1 MARKLVTLEEGANE
15 SQRKLGQN
23 ALTPYSSPLLHMG
36 SCCSKQNHDSEH
48 PPLLHDGENGNYGS
62 TQTQQQLQYPPAPA
76 IDHIKEQEF
85 WNHVVERTEQ
95 QLIDISSA
103 QTDLLQNQDAQERSE
118 KYQDIL
124 NQIQYDIPWPSATH
138 LKLPKGQLTPAAAC
152 DQLCLAA
159 PNGGLGEEE
168 MEWLYQTM
176 DDIQDAV
183 GNINVRPVGDIVV
196 NLTFSE
202 N

>member
-1 MARKLVTLEEGANE
+1 
-15 SQRKLGQN
+15 
-23 ALTPYSSPLLHMG
+23 MG

-62 TQTQQQLQYPPAPA
+62 TQIQQQLLYPPAPA

-85 WNHVVERTEQ
+85 WNHVLERTEQ

-124 NQIQYDIPWPSATH
+124 NQIQYDMLWPSATNP
-138 LKLPKGQLTPAAAC
+138 KLPKGQLTPAAAC
-152 DQLCLAA
+152 EQLCSAA
-159 PNGGLGEEE
+159 PNGGLGEED
-168 MEWLYQTM
+168 MDWLYQTM

>member
-1 MARKLVTLEEGANE
+1 
-15 SQRKLGQN
+15 
-23 ALTPYSSPLLHMG
+23 
-36 SCCSKQNHDSEH
+36 EH
-48 PPLLHDGENGNYGS
+48 PPLLSDGENGNYGTIHS
-62 TQTQQQLQYPPAPA
+62 QQQLLYPPPPA

-85 WNHVVERTEQ
+85 WNNVVERTEQ

-124 NQIQYDIPWPSATH
+124 SQIQYDIPWSNGTLP
-138 LKLPKGQLTPAAAC
+138 KLPKGQASAAAAC
-152 DQLCLAA
+152 DQLLAAA
-159 PNGGLGEEE
+159 PNGGLGEAQ

-202 N
+202 NSIKV